1 MSANTPPDPYFN
13 GINFNPSFFQTVI
26 EYLTIPIAN
35 TRYLLLN
42 GLNYMTGNLGIKR
55 VAGVELDVNG
65 KAYIDNGITGVPA
78 VGQYGGVGTRLILY
92 QGTLVDTPVA
102 LGVDGTSLWYGSY
115 SAGSHIFNTGIKER
129 LRILSSGNVGIGT
142 SGASSLLHLHIQDLN
157 QEVAIRFT
165 DTGTGSG
172 ATDGCAVYKSTNNN
186 LILNNFENSNILF
199 NTSNTEKMRISNS
212 GNIGIGTTTTPAK
225 VNIYGTVQLESKLNL
240 TGQEFLSPSFTSTDG
255 IAFLL
260 GVNRANNRNMWL
272 ADTAKLAVNATNPTL
287 TLSPYGFIG
296 SYATDGTTKL
306 PLVLNNT
313 NYFMGNGRVGIST
326 DNPGN
331 IFQVGDGGRLRISN
345 GTNDYTLL
353 GTKETDD
360 INNTRIVL
368 SGFQR
373 TNFNGNIEYYVITS
387 TGAHKFNIDNVNKL
401 EINGTNAI
409 FNNNII
415 VGNVNT
421 GNPNIQIGTGTDN
434 IGISRP
440 SAGGLSSSA
449 AIGDMVIRASN
460 KLFLQSGTGFSAM
473 CINTNNN
480 IQLGYGYT
488 TATFPITLNSTNFT
502 NQSFTGYTSGIAS
515 GISTSSSF
523 ANPGIY
529 IGIMNTTAFS
539 VGFYIYSD
547 KRIKKDFEPIDNS
560 LEIIEKIN
568 LTTFKY
574 IDYIKKGNKK
584 NYGVIAQEIEKIVP
598 EVINEC
604 KDYIP
609 DIYKN
614 ANGYDGNNTIYI
626 KVDNL
631 IIGDKIR
638 IYDNKNK
645 EHHKEIINISEDYI
659 TIDEPIEDYEDGSDL
674 FIYGK
679 EIPDLKNVNYE
690 ALFIVNMRA
699 TQELYKRVKALE
711 KYLNILY

>member
-1 MSANTPPDPYFN
+1 M
-13 GINFNPSFFQTVI
+13 
-26 EYLTIPIAN
+26 
-35 TRYLLLN
+35 
-42 GLNYMTGNLGIKR
+42 
-55 VAGVELDVNG
+55 
-65 KAYIDNGITGVPA
+65 
-78 VGQYGGVGTRLILY
+78 
-92 QGTLVDTPVA
+92 
-102 LGVDGTSLWYGSY
+102 
-115 SAGSHIFNTGIKER
+115 
-129 LRILSSGNVGIGT
+129 
-142 SGASSLLHLHIQDLN
+142 QDLN

-172 ATDGCAVYKSTNNN
+172 ATDGCAVYKSTDNN

-260 GVNRANNRNMWL
+260 GVNRANNRNIWL
-272 ADTAKLAVNATNPTL
+272 ADTAKLAVNTTNPTL

-296 SYATDGTTKL
+296 SYATDGATKL

-313 NYFMGNGRVGIST
+313 NYFMGNGKVGIGT
-326 DNPGN
+326 DNPNDILTIYSNDISGAGN
-331 IFQVGDGGRLRISN
+331 LKARIRVHPDRDAGLTFERGGTTSWDLYQKGGGFGATAGNFVIQ
-345 GTNDYTLL
+345 GTT
-353 GTKETDD
+353 
-360 INNTRIVL
+360 
-368 SGFQR
+368 
-373 TNFNGNIEYYVITS
+373 
-387 TGAHKFNIDNVNKL
+387 
-401 EINGTNAI
+401 TNAI
-409 FNNNII
+409 EITQAGLTTFNNNII

-421 GNPNIQIGTGTDN
+421 GNPNIQIGTGSDN

-440 SAGGLSSSA
+440 SAAGLSSSA

-460 KLFLQSGTGFSAM
+460 KLFLQSGTSFSAM
-473 CINTNNN
+473 CINANNN

-690 ALFIVNMRA
+690 ALFIINMRA

>member
-65 KAYIDNGITGVPA
+65 KAYISNAITGIPTY
-78 VGQYGGVGTRLILY
+78 GQYGGNSARLILSTGGASET
-92 QGTLVDTPVA
+92 QVA
-102 LGVDGTSLWYGSY
+102 LGVDGTSLWYGSIT
-115 SAGSHIFNTGIKER
+115 AGSHIFYTGIKER

-142 SGASSLLHLHIQDLN
+142 SGASSLLHLHIPDTL

-165 DTGTGSG
+165 DQSTGTTI
-172 ATDGCAVYKSTNNN
+172 TDGCSIFKNTVND
-186 LILNNFENSNILF
+186 LLLNNFENARIAFYTN
-199 NTSNTEKMRISNS
+199 NTERMQIAAN
-212 GNIGIGTTTTPAK
+212 GNIGIGNYSP
-225 VNIYGTVQLESKLNL
+225 VN
-240 TGQEFLSPSFTSTDG
+240 
-255 IAFLL
+255 
-260 GVNRANNRNMWL
+260 
-272 ADTAKLAVNATNPTL
+272 
-287 TLSPYGFIG
+287 
-296 SYATDGTTKL
+296 
-306 PLVLNNT
+306 
-313 NYFMGNGRVGIST
+313 
-326 DNPGN
+326 N
-331 IFQVGDGGRLRISN
+331 ILQIGDGARLRISN
-345 GTNDYTLL
+345 GSSDYTLI
-353 GTKETDD
+353 GTKEGNDD
-360 INNTRIVL
+360 NNPRIVIFGSAS
-368 SGFQR
+368 SGNEGR
-373 TNFNGNIEYYVITS
+373 LYYISSTANGQ
-387 TGAHKFNIDNVNKL
+387 HKFFVNGL
-401 EINGTNAI
+401 TTEALQINTTAAI
-409 FNNNII
+409 FNNNIV
-415 VGNVNT
+415 VGNINT
-421 GNPNIQIGTGTDN
+421 GNPRIQFGSSGSDYM
-434 IGISRP
+434 GVSRP

-449 AIGDMVIRASN
+449 AIGDMVINASG
-460 KLFLQSGTGFSAM
+460 KLFLQSGGGFSAM

-574 IDYIKKGNKK
+574 KDYIKKGNKK

-614 ANGYDGNNTIYI
+614 ANGYDGDNTIYI

-631 IIGDKIR
+631 IIGDKIK

-645 EHHKEIINISEDYI
+645 EHHKEIIKINEDYI
-659 TIDEPIEDYEDGSDL
+659 TIDEPIEDYEDGTDL

-711 KYLNILY
+711 KYFNIVY